1 MKITKLL
8 TVFFVLVALMLTAK
22 AALGADTDMVIN
34 EIMVDPSEGNQ
45 WIELYNTGS
54 SPVNLN
60 GWILRTE
67 GSDTI
72 LSGIVNAQDRIII
85 ELEDKI
91 STNGDKVAIKNPG
104 TTIDGITFGE
114 TTTYPSLEDIDDT
127 PGKNEVLAR
136 IHDAESWL
144 EEAHSEATKGT
155 GNNRVPTAEDVPI
168 QQLTEIAE
176 EIVYVDRINQNA

>member
-91 STNGDKVAIKNPG
+91 STNGDKVAIKK
-104 TTIDGITFGE
+104 E
-114 TTTYPSLEDIDDT
+114 L
-127 PGKNEVLAR
+127 
-136 IHDAESWL
+136 
-144 EEAHSEATKGT
+144 
-155 GNNRVPTAEDVPI
+155 
-168 QQLTEIAE
+168 QLMGLLLVKQLHILL
-176 EIVYVDRINQNA
+176 